1 MSVLKSDE
9 QVSDEVLVSVLTPV
23 SQAKLI
29 SALQQERSATLMQIF
44 LAGSDT
50 KNDGTDRGRGTSRSH
65 DDNDDDDDNNDDDDD
80 EPLPGPGPGP
90 SRPLPAHHVGP
101 HPLNQPVHR
110 RNPL

>member
-1 MSVLKSDE
+1 M
-9 QVSDEVLVSVLTPV
+9 LVWVLTPV

-65 DDNDDDDDNNDDDDD
+65 DDNDDDDDDNDDDDD
-80 EPLPGPGPGP
+80 DDDDGTDRGRGT
-90 SRPLPAHHVGP
+90 SRY
-101 HPLNQPVHR
+101 
-110 RNPL
+110 